1 MKAYVGDNAESGSVH
16 RTRYAAADES
26 EAARTHEVLHQQEGD
41 VFLDVVYSGVHKRE
55 KILKA
60 QADGVIK
67 TDVQWSGAMK
77 HARLKG
83 IAEGPLKQLTQALE
97 QAKAKICA
105 RAEHPFHVV
114 KNLFKHKKAHCVGF
128 ANSGVQCDTLFA
140 LANLVISK
148 EALLHPWI
156 TPSAKRPKARNC
168 RKAAKNENCQLAG
181 GQIFCGMPCSAIR

>member
-1 MKAYVGDNAESGSVH
+1 MS
-16 RTRYAAADES
+16 DEALEDAHGS
-26 EAARTHEVLHQQEGD
+26 EAARTHEVLHQQKDD
-41 VFLDVVYSGVHKRE
+41 VFVDVVYSGVQKRE

-60 QADGVIK
+60 QVDGVIK

-77 HARLKG
+77 HARRKG
-83 IAEGPLKQLTQALE
+83 MAEGPLKQLTQALE
-97 QAKAKICA
+97 KAKAKICA
-105 RAEHPFHVV
+105 RVEHPCHVV
-114 KNLFKHKKAHCVGF
+114 KNLFKHKKALGVGF
-128 ANSGVQCDTLFA
+128 AKNGVQCDTLFA

-181 GQIFCGMPCSAIR
+181 GQIFCGMLCSEFR